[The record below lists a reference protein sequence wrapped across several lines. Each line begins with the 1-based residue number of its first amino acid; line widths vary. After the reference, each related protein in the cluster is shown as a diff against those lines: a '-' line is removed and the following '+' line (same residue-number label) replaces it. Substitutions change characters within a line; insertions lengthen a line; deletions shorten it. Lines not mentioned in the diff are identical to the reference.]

1 MGGQQKPFDP
11 ESNTGSYLD
20 WGAYKLL
27 EGCYWKRM
35 PQG

>member
-11 ESNTGSYLD
+11 ESNAGSSFD
-20 WGAYKLL
+20 WVSYKLK
-27 EGCYWKRM
+27 EGCYWRCM